1 MINAM
6 MVLLGFQL
14 AGEVIAR
21 ALRLP
26 LPGPVLGML
35 LLFAALVVRGGVPEQ
50 LRATAQG
57 LLNNLS
63 LLFVPA
69 GVGVMTHIAL
79 IQAAWLP
86 ITLTLVLSTLVTLI
100 AAALTMQLLL
110 RRSPRRQGEDGAV

>member
-1 MINAM
+1 MESIGAM
-6 MVLLGFQL
+6 MTLLAFQL

-35 LLFAALVVRGGVPEQ
+35 LLFAVFIMRGGVPAP
-50 LRATAQG
+50 LRAVGQT
-57 LLNNLS
+57 LLNHLS

-79 IQAAWLP
+79 IRAAWLP
-86 ITLTLVLSTLVTLI
+86 IAATLVLSTLATL
-100 AAALTMQLLL
+100 AATALTLKLLL
-110 RRSPRRQGEDGAV
+110 RARKDGAE